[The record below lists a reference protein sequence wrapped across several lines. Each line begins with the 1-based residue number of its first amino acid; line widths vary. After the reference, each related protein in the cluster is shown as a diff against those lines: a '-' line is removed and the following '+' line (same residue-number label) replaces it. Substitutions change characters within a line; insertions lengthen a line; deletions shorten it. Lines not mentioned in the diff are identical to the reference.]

1 MSAEK
6 PVAELSRLDAGY
18 PPAPTEG
25 LLPIREVARVTGV
38 NPVTLRAWERR
49 YGLIVPQRKAKGHRL
64 YSAEQ
69 VARILAILAWLE
81 RGVSVSQVKGLLRS
95 EQPASTQ
102 TTSQWQQTREELL
115 QAIGN
120 LAERRLDDCF
130 NRELALYPAHTL
142 CQHLL
147 LPLLDELQLRWRNP
161 FGAQA
166 ERVFFYSWLRSKL
179 GARLYHNNRQHCG
192 APLLL
197 VNLSELPM
205 EPGLWLTAWLA
216 SNADCPVEVFDWP
229 IPPGELALAIEQI
242 RPRAPLLYSSQAL
255 NTAHLPRWLTGHNCP
270 CLIIGAT
277 VCIHRTELHVLT
289 TQNNAVHMA
298 EGPLEALTTLSRLGL
313 LDRT

>member
-6 PVAELSRLDAGY
+6 PVAAPHRPSAGY
-18 PPAPTEG
+18 PPALAEG

-49 YGLIVPQRKAKGHRL
+49 YGLIVPQRTAKGHRL

-69 VARILAILAWLE
+69 VARIQAILAWLE
-81 RGVSVSQVKGLLRS
+81 RGVAVSQVRGLLRS
-95 EQPASTQ
+95 AQPASTQ

-115 QAIGN
+115 QAIGK

-147 LPLLDELQLRWRNP
+147 LPLFDELQLRWRKQ
-161 FGAQA
+161 FGAQT

-179 GARLYHNNRQHCG
+179 GARLYHNNRQHHG

-205 EPGLWLTAWLA
+205 EPGLWLSAWLA
-216 SNADCPVEVFDWP
+216 SSADCPVQVFDWP
-229 IPPGELALAIEQI
+229 IPPAELALAIEQI
-242 RPRAPLLYSSQAL
+242 RPRALLLYSNQAL
-255 NTAHLPRWLTGHNCP
+255 NTAQLPRWLTGHHCP

-277 VCIHRTELHVLT
+277 VCIRRTELHVLT

-298 EGPLEALTTLSRLGL
+298 EGPLEALATLTRLGL